1 MGVKQRVT
9 PTSCH
14 INLSPAEL
22 HVRTISL
29 STKRSK
35 WYQRAL
41 PLLLRLNARFGWLG
55 LYFTDRFRK
64 GLQLLKIAW
73 LYIVYSNSESISP
86 EDHAASCKLQI
97 NSQFTLYRVTWISNI
112 TPQTADILQDI
123 IETQKTIHN
132 MTVFN
137 WSDLKILDVPT
148 ESLFDACTDGIVVSL
163 WPKKNLQKMSLICS
177 VIASEIQSSFVSI

>member
-1 MGVKQRVT
+1 MEPFLYWRSVRTQVVFVGVKQRVR

-35 WYQRAL
+35 WYQREL
-41 PLLLRLNARFGWLG
+41 PLFLRLNAQFGWLG

-73 LYIVYSNSESISP
+73 LNIVYSISVSISP

-97 NSQFTLYRVTWISNI
+97 NSQFTLYWVTRISK
-112 TPQTADILQDI
+112 TVPQTDDILQDI
-123 IETQKTIHN
+123 VTQKTIHK

-137 WSDLKILDVPT
+137 
-148 ESLFDACTDGIVVSL
+148 
-163 WPKKNLQKMSLICS
+163 
-177 VIASEIQSSFVSI
+177 